1 MTQIIEAYDHIDDI
15 KSLFSEY
22 TSMLVSIDP
31 SFSIYLD
38 IQHYDEEA
46 GNPAA
51 KYALPRGRLYLALH
65 DGKAA
70 GCIAL
75 HPLSDDKCELKRLY
89 VRPEFRGNGIA
100 RMLCGRILEDAQKIG
115 YMEIYLDTL
124 PELSAAIRLYEKLG
138 FSYTDCYN
146 DSPLDKTVFMK
157 KVLK

>member
-1 MTQIIEAYDHIDDI
+1 MTQLTEAYDHIDDV

-22 TSMLVSIDP
+22 TAILVSIDL

-75 HPLSDDKCELKRLY
+75 RPLSDDRCELKRLY
-89 VRPEFRGNGIA
+89 VRPEFRGKGIA
-100 RMLCGRILEDAQKIG
+100 RMLCERILEEAEKTG
-115 YMEIYLDTL
+115 YREIYLDTL
-124 PELSAAIRLYEKLG
+124 PELSDAIRLYEKLG
-138 FSYTDCYN
+138 FTYTDCYN
-146 DSPLDKTVFMK
+146 DSPLDSSIYMR
-157 KVLK
+157 LDL

>member
-1 MTQIIEAYDHIDDI
+1 MTQLTEAYDHIDEI

-22 TSMLVSIDP
+22 TAMLVSIDP

-75 HPLSDDKCELKRLY
+75 RPLSDDRCELKRLY
-89 VRPEFRGNGIA
+89 VRPQFRGKGIA
-100 RMLCGRILEDAQKIG
+100 RMLCERILEEAEKTG
-115 YMEIYLDTL
+115 YREIYLDTL
-124 PELSAAIRLYEKLG
+124 PELSDAIRLYEKLG
-138 FSYTDCYN
+138 FTYTDSYN
-146 DSPLDKTVFMK
+146 DSPLERTVFMK
-157 KVLK
+157 KVL

>member
-1 MTQIIEAYDHIDDI
+1 MTQLTEAYDHIDEI

-22 TSMLVSIDP
+22 TAMLVSIDP

-75 HPLSDDKCELKRLY
+75 RPLSDDRCELKRLY
-89 VRPEFRGNGIA
+89 VRPEFRGKGIA
-100 RMLCGRILEDAQKIG
+100 RMLCERILEEAEKTG
-115 YMEIYLDTL
+115 YREIYLDTL
-124 PELSAAIRLYEKLG
+124 PELSDAIRLYEKLG
-138 FSYTDCYN
+138 FTYTDSYN
-146 DSPLDKTVFMK
+146 DSPLERTVFMK
-157 KVLK
+157 KVL

>member
-1 MTQIIEAYDHIDDI
+1 MTQLTEAYDHIDEI

-22 TSMLVSIDP
+22 TAMLVSIDP

-70 GCIAL
+70 GCIVL
-75 HPLSDDKCELKRLY
+75 RPLSDDRCELKRLY
-89 VRPEFRGNGIA
+89 VRPQFRGKGIA
-100 RMLCGRILEDAQKIG
+100 RMLCERILEDAQKTG

-146 DSPLDKTVFMK
+146 DSPLERTVFMK
-157 KVLK
+157 KVL

>member
-1 MTQIIEAYDHIDDI
+1 MTQLTEAYDHIDEI

-22 TSMLVSIDP
+22 TAMLVSIDP

-38 IQHYDEEA
+38 LQHYDEEA

-75 HPLSDDKCELKRLY
+75 RPLSDDRCELKRLY
-89 VRPEFRGNGIA
+89 VRPEFRGKGIA
-100 RMLCGRILEDAQKIG
+100 RMLCERILEEAEKTG
-115 YMEIYLDTL
+115 YREIYLDTL
-124 PELSAAIRLYEKLG
+124 PELSDAIRLYEKLG
-138 FSYTDCYN
+138 FTYTDSYN
-146 DSPLDKTVFMK
+146 DSPLERTVFMK
-157 KVLK
+157 KVL

>member
-1 MTQIIEAYDHIDDI
+1 MTQLTEAYDHIDEI

-22 TSMLVSIDP
+22 TAMLVSIDP

-75 HPLSDDKCELKRLY
+75 RPLSDDRCKLKRLY
-89 VRPEFRGNGIA
+89 VRPEFRGKGIA
-100 RMLCGRILEDAQKIG
+100 RMLCERILEEAEKTG
-115 YMEIYLDTL
+115 YREIYLDTL
-124 PELSAAIRLYEKLG
+124 PELSDAIRLYEKLG
-138 FSYTDCYN
+138 FTYTDSYN
-146 DSPLDKTVFMK
+146 DSPLERTVFMK
-157 KVLK
+157 KVL

>member
-1 MTQIIEAYDHIDDI
+1 MTQLTEAYDHIDEI

-22 TSMLVSIDP
+22 TAMLVSIDP

-70 GCIAL
+70 GCITL
-75 HPLSDDKCELKRLY
+75 RPLSDDRCELKRLY
-89 VRPEFRGNGIA
+89 VRPQFRGKGIA
-100 RMLCGRILEDAQKIG
+100 RMLCERILEEAEKTG
-115 YMEIYLDTL
+115 YREIYLDTL
-124 PELSAAIRLYEKLG
+124 PELSDAIRLYEKLG
-138 FSYTDCYN
+138 FTYTDCYN
-146 DSPLDKTVFMK
+146 DSPLERTVFMK
-157 KVLK
+157 KVL

>member
-1 MTQIIEAYDHIDDI
+1 MTQLTEAYDHIDDV

-22 TSMLVSIDP
+22 TAILVSIDL

-75 HPLSDDKCELKRLY
+75 RPLSDDRCELKRLK
-89 VRPEFRGNGIA
+89 GIA
-100 RMLCGRILEDAQKIG
+100 RMLCERILEEAEKTG
-115 YMEIYLDTL
+115 YREIYLDTL
-124 PELSAAIRLYEKLG
+124 PELSDAIRLYEKLG
-138 FSYTDCYN
+138 FTYTDCYN
-146 DSPLDKTVFMK
+146 DSPLERTVFMK
-157 KVLK
+157 KVL